1 MPRGAFLCGTNRI
14 NDRTYQRTFLLLYR
28 DSVQGYRKSVNSKL
42 VRKVSSS
49 RQREKNTWNNNEGGS
64 VLNNEGNI
72 PSAVSSTRLE
82 TRVDPASRCF
92 AIIIRNNAFIS
103 PLRPVLALFY
113 LLSNRHPRVS
123 FLFLSLSLFILFN
136 PFSLSAITI
145 LSFLFTRDLSLSPH
159 FSFFF
164 PFFFPP
170 LSSPPFP
177 FRFIPLPCFP
187 YRRQSVVARRVAIA
201 RHPPACREYCFA
213 SSSRPK
219 NVLICIVQR
228 WLEE

>member
-1 MPRGAFLCGTNRI
+1 MRYEPN
-14 NDRTYQRTFLLLYR
+14 QRSNVSKDVSPLR
-28 DSVQGYRKSVNSKL
+28 VAVQGRKSVNSVFEACK
-42 VRKVSSS
+42 KVSSS

-123 FLFLSLSLFILFN
+123 FLFLSLSLSPFFLIPFHFPPLLF
-136 PFSLSAITI
+136 
-145 LSFLFTRDLSLSPH
+145 FLFFLREISLSLSLLI
-159 FSFFF
+159 FSSF
-164 PFFFPP
+164 PFFFPSL
-170 LSSPPFP
+170 LSPFSLSLHPSALFSLPTTKRRRETRSNRPPP
-177 FRFIPLPCFP
+177 S
-187 YRRQSVVARRVAIA
+187 SV
-201 RHPPACREYCFA
+201 P
-213 SSSRPK
+213 
-219 NVLICIVQR
+219 
-228 WLEE
+228 

>member
-1 MPRGAFLCGTNRI
+1 M
-14 NDRTYQRTFLLLYR
+14 
-28 DSVQGYRKSVNSKL
+28 
-42 VRKVSSS
+42 
-49 RQREKNTWNNNEGGS
+49 
-64 VLNNEGNI
+64 NNEGNI
-72 PSAVSSTRLE
+72 PSAVSSIRLE

-113 LLSNRHPRVS
+113 LLSTDTLAFHFS
-123 FLFLSLSLFILFN
+123 LSLSFFLFLS
-136 PFSLSAITI
+136 P
-145 LSFLFTRDLSLSPH
+145 SFLIPFHFPPLLFFLFSFMRDLSLSLSLP
-159 FSFFF
+159 SFFF
-164 PFFFPP
+164 FL
-170 LSSPPFP
+170 LSFFP

-201 RHPPACREYCFA
+201 CHPPACREYCFA

-228 WLEE
+228 RPKNRFL